1 VNWLEEY
8 RKSLK
13 MKEVEEIPDLLFYR
27 PVAFLLVRVI
37 YRTEITPN
45 QISLFAI
52 VMGIFAGYFY
62 SLGQP
67 LYFTIGALFFL
78 AFNILDCSDGQLAR
92 LKKNGTPVGRII
104 DGISDFIATTAV
116 FIGIALGFALKTDIV
131 YYWLIML
138 IITGISAIVH
148 SILVDFYRT
157 RFLDFVRGGRSNYD
171 DELEEFRKEYES
183 LKGLKGRIFDKGV
196 LLFYLRYS
204 ALQRILVARRK
215 RTKPFI
221 ASPEEYFRKNKY
233 IIRFWVLMGPTA
245 LVSTIIICSFLNRFD
260 IFIWIV
266 VAGFNSLALILWIVQ
281 KIIDGTFKKE
291 S

>member
-45 QISLFAI
+45 QISLIAI

-67 LYFTIGALFFL
+67 LYFTVGALFFL

-104 DGISDFIATTAV
+104 DGISDYIATVAV
-116 FIGIALGFALKTDIV
+116 YLGILFGFSLRSDDHFYWVTMLALA
-131 YYWLIML
+131 
-138 IITGISAIVH
+138 GISNIIH
-148 SILVDFYRT
+148 GIFVDFYRT
-157 RFLDFVRGGRSNYD
+157 RFIDYLRGRSTFDND
-171 DELEEFRKEYES
+171 IEVFEKEYES
-183 LKGLKGRIFDKGV
+183 FKGQKGKFFERMV
-196 LLFYLRYS
+196 LLIYFRYS
-204 ALQRILVARRK
+204 SLQRLLVARK
-215 RTKPFI
+215 KKTKSFI
-221 ASPEEYFRKNKY
+221 TTPDEYFRKNRY
-233 IIRFWVLMGPTA
+233 IIRLWLLMGPTA
-245 LVSTIIICSFLNRFD
+245 QVTTIVICSLFNRFD
-260 IFIWIV
+260 IFIWIL
-266 VAGFNSLALILWIVQ
+266 VAGFNSLALILWIAQ
-281 KIIDGTFKKE
+281 KIIDSTFKKE

>member
-45 QISLFAI
+45 QISLIAI

-67 LYFTIGALFFL
+67 LYFTVGALFFL

-104 DGISDFIATTAV
+104 DGISDYIATVAV
-116 FIGIALGFALKTDIV
+116 YLGILFGFSLRSDDHFYWVTMLALA
-131 YYWLIML
+131 
-138 IITGISAIVH
+138 GISNIIH
-148 SILVDFYRT
+148 GIFVDFYRT
-157 RFLDFVRGGRSNYD
+157 RFIDYLRGRSTFDND
-171 DELEEFRKEYES
+171 IEVFEKEYES
-183 LKGLKGRIFDKGV
+183 FKGQKGKFFERMV
-196 LLFYLRYS
+196 LLIYFRYS
-204 ALQRILVARRK
+204 SLQRLLVARK
-215 RTKPFI
+215 KKTKSFI
-221 ASPEEYFRKNKY
+221 TTPDEYFRKNRY
-233 IIRFWVLMGPTA
+233 IIRLWLLMGPTA
-245 LVSTIIICSFLNRFD
+245 QVTTIVICSLFNRFD
-260 IFIWIV
+260 IFIWIL
-266 VAGFNSLALILWIVQ
+266 VAGFNSLALILWIAQ
-281 KIIDGTFKKE
+281 KIIDSPFKKE

>member
-62 SLGQP
+62 SLGQT
-67 LYFTIGALFFL
+67 LYFTVGALFFL

-104 DGISDFIATTAV
+104 DGISDYIATVAV
-116 FIGIALGFALKTDIV
+116 YLGILFGFALRSDDHS
-131 YYWLIML
+131 YWVIML
-138 IITGISAIVH
+138 ALAGISNIIH
-148 SILVDFYRT
+148 GIFVDFYRT
-157 RFLDFVRGGRSNYD
+157 RFIDYLRGRSTFDND
-171 DELEEFRKEYES
+171 IQEFEKEYES
-183 LKGLKGRIFDKGV
+183 IKHQKSKILERLV
-196 LLFYLRYS
+196 LLVYFRYS
-204 ALQRILVARRK
+204 SLQRFLVARKKKTRS
-215 RTKPFI
+215 FI
-221 ASPEEYFRKNKY
+221 TTPEEYYRKNRY
-233 IIRFWVLMGPTA
+233 IIRLWLLMGPTA
-245 LVSTIIICSFLNRFD
+245 QVTTIIICSLLNRFD

-266 VAGFNSLALILWIVQ
+266 VGVFNSLAFILWIAQ
-281 KIIDGTFKKE
+281 KIIDSTFKRE

>member
-1 VNWLEEY
+1 MNWLGEY

-52 VMGIFAGYFY
+52 VMGILAGYFY
-62 SLGQP
+62 SLGLP
-67 LYFTIGALFFL
+67 LYFTVGAVFFL

-104 DGISDFIATTAV
+104 DGISDYIATVAV
-116 FIGIALGFALKTDIV
+116 YLGILFGFALRSDDHF
-131 YYWLIML
+131 YWVIML
-138 IITGISAIVH
+138 ALAGISNIIH
-148 SILVDFYRT
+148 GIFVDFYRT
-157 RFLDFVRGGRSNYD
+157 RFIDYLRGRSTFDND
-171 DELEEFRKEYES
+171 IEEFEKEYES
-183 LKGLKGRIFDKGV
+183 IKHQKSKILERLV
-196 LLFYLRYS
+196 LLIYFRYS
-204 ALQRILVARRK
+204 SLQRFLVARKKKTRS
-215 RTKPFI
+215 FI
-221 ASPEEYFRKNKY
+221 TTPEEYYRKNRY
-233 IIRFWVLMGPTA
+233 IIRFWLLMGPTA
-245 LVSTIIICSFLNRFD
+245 QVTTIIVCSLFNRFD

-266 VAGFNSLALILWIVQ
+266 AGVFNSLALILWIAQ
-281 KIIDGTFKKE
+281 KIIDSTFKKE

>member
-67 LYFTIGALFFL
+67 LYFTVGALFFL

-104 DGISDFIATTAV
+104 DGISDYIATVAV
-116 FIGIALGFALKTDIV
+116 YLGILFGFSLRSDNHFFWVTMLALA
-131 YYWLIML
+131 
-138 IITGISAIVH
+138 GISNIIH
-148 SILVDFYRT
+148 GIFVDFYRT
-157 RFLDFVRGGRSNYD
+157 RFIDYLRGRSTFDND
-171 DELEEFRKEYES
+171 MEEFEREYES
-183 LKGLKGRIFDKGV
+183 IKHQKSKIFERLV
-196 LLFYLRYS
+196 LLVYFRYS
-204 ALQRILVARRK
+204 SLQRFLVARKKKTRS
-215 RTKPFI
+215 FI
-221 ASPEEYFRKNKY
+221 TTPEEYFRKNRY
-233 IIRFWVLMGPTA
+233 IIRLWLLMGPTA
-245 LVSTIIICSFLNRFD
+245 QVTTIVICSLFNRFD
-260 IFIWIV
+260 IFIWIL
-266 VAGFNSLALILWIVQ
+266 VAGFNSLALILWIAQ
-281 KIIDGTFKKE
+281 KIIDSTFKKE